1 MNYRL
6 LVWLMSAALAV
17 YLCRQ
22 LLTRRRR
29 QILHENMRLIAKILL
44 FVAAASLLWLGYRRM
59 FVL

>member
-6 LVWLMSAALAV
+6 FVWLVSAAFAV

-44 FVAAASLLWLGYRRM
+44 FVAAAALLWLGYRRM

>member
-1 MNYRL
+1 MNYRP
-6 LVWLMSAALAV
+6 LVWLVSAAFAV

-44 FVAAASLLWLGYRRM
+44 FVAAAALLWLGYRRM
-59 FVL
+59 FEL